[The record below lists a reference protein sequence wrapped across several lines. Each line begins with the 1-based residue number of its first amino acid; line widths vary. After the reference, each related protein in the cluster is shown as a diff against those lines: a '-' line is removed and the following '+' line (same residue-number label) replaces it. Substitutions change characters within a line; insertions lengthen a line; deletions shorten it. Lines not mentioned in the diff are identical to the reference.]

1 MLFNVHNAPFS
12 SLWLEGLLRKLIL
25 KRPVQL
31 CCRMPSFLWICR
43 TVSSWSDAGW
53 TFLAGHYIAYVGS
66 SVPHSKQEAYNIS
79 LSHIDDKFNVLVTGG
94 GWPDGFTIEES
105 FPFLYM
111 QTESVRSLLH
121 WKKREGGN
129 KVVFWLLHW
138 EAHFS
143 FDPHV
148 EPQQSRSKADGW
160 GRGAALLQVSLF
172 WLNGSASLAKLFPQ
186 KPACRK

>member
-43 TVSSWSDAGW
+43 TVSSRSDSGW

-105 FPFLYM
+105 FPFLN
-111 QTESVRSLLH
+111 SSLWHVLKFCEYPVLQCLTQWVYDTLMMVAFLIQYYFLH
-121 WKKREGGN
+121 GLDDI
-129 KVVFWLLHW
+129 LL
-138 EAHFS
+138 
-143 FDPHV
+143 
-148 EPQQSRSKADGW
+148 
-160 GRGAALLQVSLF
+160 
-172 WLNGSASLAKLFPQ
+172 
-186 KPACRK
+186 